1 MKKARLAV
9 ALLGATLVHACAGEA
24 TPPSARAST
33 TAVEPEP
40 SARAT
45 TSSATPSSTT
55 IASVPSAAPVE
66 AVPTQDPGLPAELQR
81 LPAVSADGAKIAV
94 LATYSDGARGDP
106 KSELLVL
113 DTRTDRALSKVVVDD
128 PKAFDEAYAAARPGR
143 LGEAAKALHGETWI
157 PLVKLSTAPDPSA
170 PQGTIV
176 PTPLLASNA
185 RAVIQFVEP
194 TLTITF
200 DAKTALRREQRA
212 WSDIPR
218 KGCKE
223 CDVCPAARAL
233 LDSAAIDESKRVVLL
248 VVRYWSGSETCWER
262 DESYHAVSF

>member
-1 MKKARLAV
+1 MKRARLAV
-9 ALLGATLVHACAGEA
+9 ALLGAAFAQACGGEA

-33 TAVEPEP
+33 TVVETTP
-40 SARAT
+40 SARTT
-45 TSSATPSSTT
+45 TSDAATPLPSIPSTT
-55 IASVPSAAPVE
+55 PTVE
-66 AVPTQDPGLPAELQR
+66 AVPTQEPGLPAELQR

-200 DAKTALRREQRA
+200 DAKTALRREQRG